1 MGQDDLNDQYSSG
14 YSGYSSSS
22 SGQQQQQ
29 QYGGSTAS
37 SGSGQQQQ
45 QQYAEYQPPASVTR
59 STSATSASD
68 STSFGMQGRTE
79 AVVSYLLW
87 WLTGGFI
94 FLFER
99 KNRFVRFHAAQSFL
113 FFGAVTLVYL
123 ALQLLGAI
131 PLLGFL
137 LSPVLACAT
146 LVVVIP
152 AGLIWLFMM
161 IQAYRGVK
169 VRLPFFGQYAEALV
183 TRFEPKP
190 KRSRKKP

>member
-14 YSGYSSSS
+14 YSGYSSSG
-22 SGQQQQQ
+22 SGQQQLQ
-29 QYGGSTAS
+29 QYGGNTAS

-45 QQYAEYQPPASVTR
+45 QQYAPYQPPASVTR
-59 STSATSASD
+59 STVASD

-123 ALQLLGAI
+123 AIQLLGAI
-131 PLLGFL
+131 PFLGFL
-137 LSPVLACAT
+137 LTPVLGCAT
-146 LVVVIP
+146 FVVMIP

-183 TRFEPKP
+183 TRFEPRP

>member
-1 MGQDDLNDQYSSG
+1 MGQDDLDNQYSSG
-14 YSGYSSSS
+14 YSGYTPPS

-29 QYGGSTAS
+29 QQSSGYTAS

-45 QQYAEYQPPASVTR
+45 QQQFAEYQPPASVTR
-59 STSATSASD
+59 GKNATD

-87 WLTGGFI
+87 WFTGGFI

-113 FFGAVTLVYL
+113 FFGTVTLLYL
-123 ALQLLGAI
+123 ALQLLAAI
-131 PLLGFL
+131 PLLGLL
-137 LSPVLACAT
+137 LSPVIFCVT
-146 LVVVIP
+146 PIIMIP
-152 AGLIWLFMM
+152 AGLVWLFMM